1 MSNNGIEIHKITQG
15 VVYLDG
21 KTMLGKCESVD
32 LPELK
37 FLFDEFKA
45 LGMLGKIELPTNG
58 IDKIDGKMKMNSFYP
73 DVATK
78 LSPFNYRQIQVRSSV
93 SVHNNM
99 GRARE
104 VPLVT
109 FLTIA
114 VKNMPL
120 GKFGDHKN
128 VDFEYDYTCTYVKQ
142 VFDGKD
148 VVEYDALANV
158 FKIGGVDMLA
168 DYRSNVM

>member
-1 MSNNGIEIHKITQG
+1 MSNNGIEVHKITDG

-32 LPELK
+32 MPELK
-37 FLFDEFKA
+37 FIFDEFKA
-45 LGMLGKIELPTNG
+45 MGMIGKVELPTSAV
-58 IDKIDGKMKMNSFYP
+58 DKLEGKMKMNSLYA
-73 DVATK
+73 DVARQ
-78 LSPFNYRQIQVRSSV
+78 LQPFRYRQIQVRSSV

-99 GRARE
+99 GRERE

-114 VKNMPL
+114 PKNMPL
-120 GKFGDHKN
+120 GKLGDKKN

-142 VFDGKD
+142 VFDG
-148 VVEYDALANV
+148 VEIVEYDALANI
-158 FKIGGVDMLA
+158 FRIGGEDMLA
-168 DYRSNVM
+168 DFRSNVM